1 MQANNPAFK
10 RLHQLFVGGLDL
22 VEYIGLLVI
31 GFATTVAM
39 AQEIWVMVLA
49 RKVSLTDLLLMF
61 LYLEVL
67 AMAGR
72 YLKTGQL
79 PVRFPLYIGIV
90 ALARYLVLDV
100 KDMNEWRMLGVASAI
115 LLLTI
120 SVLVIRYGHIKFPYE
135 DAADGALPGG
145 RGSHN

>member
-145 RGSHN
+145 RSSHN